1 MSQPPAGAPES
12 PPDDPTPAISSQNP
26 AASLPEM
33 FWIFF
38 QIGAMSFGGGLAAWQ
53 YREIVS
59 KRHWMTEQEFLT
71 GLALAQV
78 LPGVNN
84 VNMAVHIGQR
94 LRGVIGA
101 VTCAFAMLMP
111 PFFAVIALGV
121 FYDQIQGVEWL
132 NDMLDGVAAAAVGL
146 MVSMALR
153 SAEGTFRGVAPFA
166 IAAALIVTVGILR
179 WPMIPV
185 VLCLAPLSVVLA
197 YLTRKGGLLG
207 GRNA

>member
-1 MSQPPAGAPES
+1 MSPPPDAES
-12 PPDDPTPAISSQNP
+12 PASTVHPSENTKPAP
-26 AASLPEM
+26 VAPLLEL

-53 YREIVS
+53 HREIVT
-59 KRHWMTEQEFLT
+59 KRGWMTETEFLT

-94 LRGVIGA
+94 LRGVIGSITC
-101 VTCAFAMLMP
+101 VTAMLLP
-111 PFFAVIALGV
+111 PFFAIIGLAAI
-121 FYDQIQGVEWL
+121 YNQIKDVTWL
-132 NDMLDGVAAAAVGL
+132 SDMLDGVAAAAVGL
-146 MVSMALR
+146 MVSVALR
-153 SAEGTFRGVAPFA
+153 SARGTFRGIAPFA
-166 IAAALIVTVGILR
+166 VALALIVTVGILR

-185 VLCLAPLSVVLA
+185 VLCLAPLSVLLA

-207 GRNA
+207 GRDA